1 MQDKHLFE
9 YATIR
14 LVPRVE
20 REEFINVG
28 IILYCSSEKFLKTQ
42 FNINTLKISAF
53 CPEVDIEEVS
63 TRLHAFAQICEGGEA
78 GGPIG
83 ALPMASRFRWLTAN
97 RSTIIQTS
105 PVHPGLCT
113 QAEETFEKLYHKLI
127 L

>member
-1 MQDKHLFE
+1 MRGNHLFE

-28 IILYCSSEKFLKTQ
+28 IILYCASEGFLQTKFEV
-42 FNINTLKISAF
+42 NPLKISAF
-53 CPEVDIEEVS
+53 CPETDLYEV
-63 TRLHAFAQICEGGEA
+63 TDRLNAFVRVCAGGPA

-83 ALPMASRFRWLTAN
+83 QLPIASRFRWLTAA

-105 PVHPGLCT
+105 PVHPGACES
-113 QAEETFEKLYHKLI
+113 AEKTFQRLYAQLVQ
-127 L
+127 